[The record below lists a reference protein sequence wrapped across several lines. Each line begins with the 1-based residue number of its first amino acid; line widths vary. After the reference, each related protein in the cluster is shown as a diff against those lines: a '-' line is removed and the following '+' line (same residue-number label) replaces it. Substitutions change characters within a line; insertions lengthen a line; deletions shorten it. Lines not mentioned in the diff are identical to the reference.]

1 MISLHPNYLI
11 RTGVVFLFALLIG
24 CGTTT
29 QTIQQTSPN
38 IDLSKVT
45 AGRFDNGKMWT
56 FDYPP
61 VDYFEEAYNFRPSQE
76 WLDDVRMSALRIP
89 GCTASFVS
97 PNGLVMTNHHC
108 ARSHV
113 ETISKEN
120 EDLLTNG
127 FYAPTLADERK
138 AEGLYADQL
147 VKIEDVTD
155 QILKAV
161 SAAKTDEEKV
171 SLRQKTIKE
180 LSQKLS
186 DESELRCD
194 IISLYNGARFSAYY
208 YKRYNDVRV
217 VFVPELQIGFF
228 GGDYDNF
235 TYPRYCLDC
244 SFFRVYDDDGKPLK
258 TEHYFAWS
266 PDGAKEG
273 EPVFVIGNPG
283 STDRLTTVAQLEYE
297 RDYNFPFISDL
308 LNAAVRILEHY
319 ADNHPDKAPEMRNR
333 IFGLANAQKA
343 YNGML
348 KGLRDEVLMAKRQD
362 FERKFRTKV
371 ENDARLNAEY
381 GELWEKISSNV
392 SQMKKY
398 FNDSR
403 YLRMQGL
410 GTSNVFGIAASI
422 ARYAIQME
430 LPEEARRKEYQG
442 KSAKLMKKRILRD
455 HDIDME
461 LDKEYLAFQLQ
472 QALKRLGPDD
482 PFVVATLGSL
492 SPKTAAE
499 NLLNT
504 TKVLDKDYVEKLL
517 DGGPDAIRASDDP
530 LIKAAL
536 IALPRATKA
545 SKAMNKIDKEQQI
558 LFARLGRALFEVYG
572 TSIPPDAT
580 FTLRIADGV
589 VKGYDYNGT
598 VAPTHTT
605 FYGLYNRYYSHN
617 KKGAW
622 DLPDRWKN
630 PPPDFDL
637 STELDMVS
645 TNDII
650 GGNSGSAMIN
660 TKKQVVGLVFDGN
673 IESLPGRFIFDD
685 TLNRT
690 VSVHSNGIIKALRH
704 IYKADRIANELRTG
718 ILGK

>member
-1 MISLHPNYLI
+1 MNSLHPHYLI
-11 RTGVVFLFALLIG
+11 RTVVVFLIILLIG
-24 CGTTT
+24 CAPST
-29 QTIQQTSPN
+29 QTIQQTSSSV
-38 IDLSKVT
+38 DLSKVS

-61 VDYFEEAYNFRPSQE
+61 VDYFEEAYGFRPSQK

-113 ETISKEN
+113 ETVSKEN

-147 VKIEDVTD
+147 VKIEDVTN
-155 QILKAV
+155 QIQSAV
-161 SAAKTDEEKV
+161 SAAKTDEEKI

-180 LSQKLS
+180 LSKKLS
-186 DESELRCD
+186 DESGLRCD

-244 SFFRVYDDDGKPLK
+244 SFFRVYDDNGKPLK

-273 EPVFVIGNPG
+273 DPVFVIGNPG

-297 RDYNFPFISDL
+297 RDYTFPFISDL
-308 LNAAVRILEHY
+308 LNAAVEILEHY
-319 ADNHPDKAPEMRNR
+319 AKNHPDKAPEMRNR

-348 KGLRDEVLMAKRQD
+348 KGLRDDVLMAKRRD
-362 FERKFRTKV
+362 FERKFKSKV
-371 ENDARLNAEY
+371 ENNPRLNAKY
-381 GELWEKISSNV
+381 GELWDKISANV
-392 SQMKKY
+392 AQMKNY
-398 FNDSR
+398 FNESR
-403 YLRMQGL
+403 YLRVQGL

-430 LPEEARRKEYQG
+430 LPEEARRKEYKG
-442 KSAKLMKKRILRD
+442 KSVKLMKKRILRD
-455 HDIDME
+455 KDIDME
-461 LDKEYLAFQLQ
+461 LDTEYLTFQLK
-472 QALKRLGPDD
+472 QALRHLGPDD
-482 PFVVATLGSL
+482 PFVVATLGAR
-492 SPKTAAE
+492 SPKAAAE
-499 NLLNT
+499 YLLKT
-504 TKVLDKDYVEKLL
+504 TKVMDKEYVKGLL
-517 DGGPDAIRASDDP
+517 DGGPSAIRASDDP
-530 LIKAAL
+530 MIKAAL
-536 IALPRATKA
+536 IGLPRTTEATKA
-545 SKAMNKIDKEQQI
+545 MSEIDKEQQV
-558 LFARLGRALFEVYG
+558 LFAQLGRALFEVYG

-660 TKKQVVGLVFDGN
+660 KDKQVVGLVFDGN

-690 VSVHSNGIIKALRH
+690 VAVHSNGIIEALRH